1 MSSIAGHDYICIW
14 GGTKLWTRLPRDF
27 FWEDMKSCDTYQ
39 RINDTKFSNIG
50 AALLH
55 PIPAEYKGRIAITLL
70 HNVMKVSGVGR
81 ESVM

>member
-1 MSSIAGHDYICIW
+1 MMICVS
-14 GGTKLWTRLPRDF
+14 L
-27 FWEDMKSCDTYQ
+27 KSCDTYQ
-39 RINDTKFSNIG
+39 RINDTKFSNID

-81 ESVM
+81 ESVMYNGGIPRA